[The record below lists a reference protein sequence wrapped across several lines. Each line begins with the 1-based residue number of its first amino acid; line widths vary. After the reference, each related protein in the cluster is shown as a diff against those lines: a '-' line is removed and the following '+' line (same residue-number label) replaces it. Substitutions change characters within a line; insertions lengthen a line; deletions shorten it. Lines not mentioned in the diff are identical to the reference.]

1 MMTYASLPMI
11 FKTIIATLLFLT
23 MAAGLCLSFLA
34 GKKQGKIK
42 QIILP
47 ACTAVIAAM
56 HLLYATV
63 IPAERA
69 PQDIP
74 AISLWFEQQSV
85 IFSLLVWLAI
95 AAFFGMVISE
105 EINHRKKAITPS
117 SIKESLD
124 HLETGLCFS
133 QPNGLV
139 LLTNHRMN
147 ELSHAIFSKALQNA
161 NLFWN
166 ALTSDQPV
174 QGVQRIASGEQP
186 EFLLPDGTI
195 WTFRREALE
204 GVFQITAANTTH
216 QHHLVNELRSKH
228 KELEEMNTR
237 IRSYGD
243 KVDEYVIARE
253 RLETRVNLHGFL
265 GQALLM
271 SRHYLQYESG
281 DAKKIIDIWQRN
293 IDVLRLEAEPQRES
307 DSLASLQ
314 SAAKAIGM
322 QVHLRGQLP
331 ENAQQRKLIAAIGA
345 ETLTNAVRH
354 AGAKQLWID
363 VEETSAAHII
373 HYTNDGTHPA
383 VSITE
388 GGGLSTARRKIEA
401 AGGQIQIETEP
412 RFMLTIIF
420 EKGVTMDVSC
430 VDRGR

>member
-1 MMTYASLPMI
+1 MMTYASLPMA

-23 MAAGLCLSFLA
+23 MAAGICTCLLVD
-34 GKKQGKIK
+34 KKQGRVKLIF
-42 QIILP
+42 LLV
-47 ACTAVIAAM
+47 CTAVITAM
-56 HLLYATV
+56 LLLYASV
-63 IPAERA
+63 IRAERA
-69 PQDIP
+69 PAHIP

-95 AAFFGMVISE
+95 AAFFGMVIAE
-105 EINHRKKAITPS
+105 EFNRRRKAITPS

-147 ELSHAIFSKALQNA
+147 ELSHAIFGKALQNT
-161 NLFWN
+161 NLFWI
-166 ALTSDQPV
+166 ALTSGQPV
-174 QGVQRIASGEQP
+174 AGVERIASCEQP
-186 EFLLPDGTI
+186 EFCLPDDTI
-195 WTFRREALE
+195 WTFHREVLD
-204 GVFQITAANTTH
+204 GTIQITAADTTH
-216 QHHLVNELRSKH
+216 QHQLVDELRMKH
-228 KELEEMNTR
+228 RELEEMNTR

-271 SRHYLQYESG
+271 TRHYLQYESG
-281 DAKKIIDIWQRN
+281 DAKRIIDIWQRN
-293 IDVLRLEAEPQRES
+293 IDVLRLEAEPQQET

-314 SAAKAIGM
+314 NAAKAIGM
-322 QVHLRGQLP
+322 QVLVSGQLP

-363 VEETSAAHII
+363 VEETAAMHII
-373 HYTNDGTHPA
+373 RYTNDGANLSAP
-383 VSITE
+383 VTE

-401 AGGQIQIETEP
+401 AGGQMKINTEP

-420 EKGVTMDVSC
+420 EKGVTMDV
-430 VDRGR
+430 

>member
-1 MMTYASLPMI
+1 MMTYASLPMAL
-11 FKTIIATLLFLT
+11 KTIIATLLFLT
-23 MAAGLCLSFLA
+23 MVAGICTCLLVS
-34 GKKQGKIK
+34 KKQGWVKL
-42 QIILP
+42 ILLP
-47 ACTAVIAAM
+47 VCTAVVAAM
-56 HLLYATV
+56 LLLYASV
-63 IPAERA
+63 IRAERA
-69 PQDIP
+69 PAHIP

-95 AAFFGMVISE
+95 AAFFGMVIAE
-105 EINHRKKAITPS
+105 EINRRRKAITPS

-147 ELSHAIFSKALQNA
+147 ELSHAIFGKALQNA
-161 NLFWN
+161 NLFWS
-166 ALTSDQPV
+166 ALTSGQPV
-174 QGVQRIASGEQP
+174 AGAERLASGQQP
-186 EFLLPDGTI
+186 EFHLPDDTI
-195 WTFRREALE
+195 WTFHREELD
-204 GVFQITAANTTH
+204 GTIQITAADTTH
-216 QHHLVNELRSKH
+216 QHQLVDELRAKH
-228 KELEEMNTR
+228 RELEEMNTR

-271 SRHYLQYESG
+271 TRHYLQYESG

-293 IDVLRLEAEPQRES
+293 IDVLRLEAEPQQET
-307 DSLASLQ
+307 DSLASLRN
-314 SAAKAIGM
+314 AAKAIGM
-322 QVHLRGQLP
+322 QVHVSGQLP

-363 VEETSAAHII
+363 VEEIATAHII
-373 HYTNDGTHPA
+373 RYTNDGADPSA
-383 VSITE
+383 PVTE

-401 AGGQIQIETEP
+401 AGGRMRIDTEP
-412 RFMLTIIF
+412 RFTLTIIF
-420 EKGVTMDVSC
+420 EKGVTMDV
-430 VDRGR
+430 